1 MAQQTNCAV
10 GAKLNPNYR
19 KLAAG
24 YLFPEI
30 NRRVKEFIASPKASN
45 VKKIIRL
52 GIGDTKLPLTSTVI
66 EHLHNGVDKLSRPET
81 YTGYGVEQGS
91 KDLRKALTDF
101 YWENYSVCLEPEEI
115 FISDGAK
122 CDSGNIQSIFD
133 IKSIVAVQDPAYPVY
148 VDTNVAS
155 GRSGAFDP
163 SFSCYSGIVY
173 MPCNRS
179 NGFFPNVPEQHVDL
193 IYICSPNNPTGA
205 VATNHQLEPFVRYAM
220 DEKAIIIF
228 DSAYSMYIKDPSLPK
243 SIYKIDGAKEC
254 AIEIS
259 SFSKWAGFT
268 GVRLGWTIVPKAL
281 VTADSKPGDEFT
293 PWSLWDRRQCTFFNG
308 ASNIAQDGGLG
319 VLTEKG
325 IKESQELIDFYMEN
339 ARILSECF
347 RKLGF
352 EVYGGTNSPFLWIK
366 TPNNMKSWEF
376 FDKMLEEANVVIT
389 PGSGFGPSGEGYF
402 RVSSFGIRE
411 NILEGVE
418 KIESNLIL

>member
-1 MAQQTNCAV
+1 MAEQTNCAV

-30 NRRVKEFIASPKASN
+30 NKRVREFIASPKAEN

-52 GIGDTKLPLTSTVI
+52 GIGDTKLPLTATVI
-66 EHLHNGVDKLSRPET
+66 EHLHNGVDKLSRHET
-81 YTGYGVEQGS
+81 YTGYGVEQGNAE
-91 KDLRKALTDF
+91 LRKALADF
-101 YWENYSVCLEPEEI
+101 YWDNYSVTLEPEEI

-122 CDSGNIQSIFD
+122 CDSGNIQSIFHPD
-133 IKSIVAVQDPAYPVY
+133 SIVAVQDPAYPVY

-155 GRSGAFDP
+155 GRSGFAVNGQ
-163 SFSCYSGIVY
+163 YSGIVY
-173 MPCNRS
+173 MPCNAS
-179 NGFFPNVPEQHVDL
+179 NGFFPSVPEQHVDL

-205 VATNHQLEPFVRYAM
+205 VATKDQLESFVDYAKK
-220 DEKAIIIF
+220 ENAIIIF
-228 DSAYSMYIKDPSLPK
+228 DSAYSMYIKDSSLPR

-268 GVRLGWTIVPKAL
+268 GVRLGWTILPKML
-281 VTADSKPGDEFT
+281 MTADSNPGDEFT
-293 PWSLWDRRQCTFFNG
+293 LGSLWNRRQCTFFNG
-308 ASNIAQDGGLG
+308 ASNIAQEGGIG

-325 IKESQELIDFYMEN
+325 IKESQGLIDFYMEN

-352 EVYGGTNSPFLWIK
+352 EVYGGANSPFLWIK
-366 TPNNMKSWEF
+366 TPGGMKSWDF
-376 FDKMLEEANVVIT
+376 FDKMLGEANIVIT

-402 RVSSFGIRE
+402 RVTAFGIRE

-418 KIESNLIL
+418 RIESNLKL